1 MEKLYTKDRA
11 SEHEYA
17 QSRAILVLVRSLF
30 TKFEWDEKE
39 VGNIVPWNTV
49 FDLLKE
55 ETTLIPGWLETT
67 LENIESNFG
76 DEDQESLEGKIAKT
90 LYLIEKL
97 EDVPVT
103 QSNITS
109 LLIDSVD
116 RKFNAFSSEIEKS
129 LENLEGKH
137 YINDEED
144 KEGRKVYRLLSEEEL
159 EVAQEIEKKKGS
171 IAAYQLQSKI
181 EDYLTEE
188 GDSTIWKKEGKIK
201 ERDIGDDLG
210 LPVRNEYSITENI
223 TSVNSN
229 TFDSIVIRLIAS
241 EESSI
246 DDKIKQWKDLNQD
259 GGQEDLAVAVPIPDN
274 LREKISRH
282 LATDRVINT
291 KSGSQPQLRS
301 RLKEEEEDIQQ
312 IIRESL
318 NEAEVYS
325 LEGKLGG
332 TDELYQIISN
342 QAEDKLPNRKS
353 LTKGLRVL
361 DDPEKMKKF
370 FKGKTTWPLNKADA
384 EMLGVEYRPDKE
396 EKMNESGWA
405 PEVIEK
411 YENKT
416 LITGEDLWNQIRGN
430 NGDYLGTSQDA
441 LKALMIVLTTSDK
454 AAMKRDGEYIIEPK
468 EIGKNLKNKRSI
480 KEITL
485 HPGES
490 IDQSQKDKIRELFRT
505 LRYNIHANDIDELVG
520 KLEEWARENNKNLKK
535 VNKSLKAEISEDQN
549 IDNLI
554 EALEPSFNGEKLDK
568 EELAG
573 EKVLEEADRYNDGRE
588 LFTESEKWLKLS
600 KQKESLETYYPTEEM
615 TQEVQETIQSKQVPD
630 HKQVEELVKRAENFR
645 QDKIIDIAENLLFEE
660 KSRSSVKELLEE
672 VNNTVQEKR
681 TEIENNISEVES
693 KVPNTE
699 LRELTDI
706 TGREITEN
714 DVANHKVRTESEKY
728 YMAVKLLEEGLW
740 EDLEEK
746 YQELSEENPDASIT
760 REFEEIV
767 EKGKRLPTLKEAQK
781 ILEDAEKPEKLD
793 DKDEDKNQ
801 YFEEVWEKVQNL
813 EEDSI
818 VVIKDSVDTE

>member
-1 MEKLYTKDRA
+1 MSKNIEQLFPKGKSPTRSLEPVEKVNSNSKIQDTAEEFITTSSSEEVLKSLSEILENSPNTRESRFVYVHATFGSGKTLLLKLAGAVINNETDGTVKQILSDRSKGFRQLRNSAERIDKKIVPVFLNLLERDTQNGENLNFLIYRAIAEELGYPTDIHWLMELIWRTDIEESVWEDLQRTEVEGKTIDEALEDRATLRNWLYKALPKVSSLSEEKKVKEKISQAEDVVDKENFDNDFLVNRIEETLTHLEQKSGEEFEILLGLDEIALYVGDSKEKYIEFKDLMEKLNKGPNIPVVGTGQWSLKANHEEFIGRAEEGEWYTNEVGLEAADTAEIAEKRWLEKDSDEKEPLEKLLTDQDYGIEFGEDSLKDRVDAYPFRSGDLKLIRRVMEKLYTKDRA

-116 RKFNAFSSEIEKS
+116 RNFNAFSSEIEQS

-159 EVAQEIEKKKGS
+159 EVAQEIEKNKGS

-229 TFDSIVIRLIAS
+229 TFDSIVIRLVAS

-259 GGQEDLAVAVPIPDN
+259 GGKEDLAVAVPIPDN

-282 LATDRVINT
+282 LATDRVISN

-361 DDPEKMKKF
+361 DDPEKMEKF
-370 FKGKTTWPLNKADA
+370 FKGKPTWPLNKEDA

-396 EKMNESGWA
+396 EKMKETGWA
-405 PEVIEK
+405 PEILEK
-411 YENKT
+411 YENKA
-416 LITGEDLWNQIRGN
+416 LITG
-430 NGDYLGTSQDA
+430 
-441 LKALMIVLTTSDK
+441 
-454 AAMKRDGEYIIEPK
+454 
-468 EIGKNLKNKRSI
+468 
-480 KEITL
+480 
-485 HPGES
+485 
-490 IDQSQKDKIRELFRT
+490 
-505 LRYNIHANDIDELVG
+505 
-520 KLEEWARENNKNLKK
+520 
-535 VNKSLKAEISEDQN
+535 
-549 IDNLI
+549 
-554 EALEPSFNGEKLDK
+554 
-568 EELAG
+568 
-573 EKVLEEADRYNDGRE
+573 
-588 LFTESEKWLKLS
+588 
-600 KQKESLETYYPTEEM
+600 
-615 TQEVQETIQSKQVPD
+615 
-630 HKQVEELVKRAENFR
+630 
-645 QDKIIDIAENLLFEE
+645 
-660 KSRSSVKELLEE
+660 
-672 VNNTVQEKR
+672 
-681 TEIENNISEVES
+681 
-693 KVPNTE
+693 
-699 LRELTDI
+699 
-706 TGREITEN
+706 
-714 DVANHKVRTESEKY
+714 
-728 YMAVKLLEEGLW
+728 
-740 EDLEEK
+740 
-746 YQELSEENPDASIT
+746 
-760 REFEEIV
+760 
-767 EKGKRLPTLKEAQK
+767 
-781 ILEDAEKPEKLD
+781 
-793 DKDEDKNQ
+793 
-801 YFEEVWEKVQNL
+801 
-813 EEDSI
+813 
-818 VVIKDSVDTE
+818 